1 MFTINLNIIEKYQ
14 NKFSANINETI
25 FKKKNKSNIYFL
37 DYFHI
42 CQWHKIYFII
52 FTAIN
57 KLIKY

>member
-42 CQWHKIYFII
+42 CQ
-52 FTAIN
+52 
-57 KLIKY
+57 